1 MNHPTYKDKLL
12 CFYPH
17 GLPVCKLCIYLCVYM
32 LALTKFYVCI
42 KAPPRVLY
50 EKHSTCIGGALI
62 DGYIVFC
69 LNVVYCKLAIGLR
82 MEGKP

>member
-1 MNHPTYKDKLL
+1 
-12 CFYPH
+12 
-17 GLPVCKLCIYLCVYM
+17 M
-32 LALTKFYVCI
+32 LALTKFYVYI

-50 EKHSTCIGGALI
+50 EKHSACIGGALI